1 MGEWERKR
9 GRVGEKE
16 TEWDRKRERERENG
30 FPIKII
36 YFSNSNINCIFL
48 EQPQVQGLVKMGHL
62 REPRY
67 LHLYYSPSI
76 IYRDVE
82 Q

>member
-1 MGEWERKR
+1 M
-9 GRVGEKE
+9 GEKE
-16 TEWDRKRERERENG
+16 RESGRERDRVGQKERERENG